1 MLRNRLLLL
10 FSLLSL
16 VSLKISAQKADS
28 LIITKLNNTIHPIEY
43 LKGDSDF
50 RDISFLK
57 DALKDKDL
65 IALGEVTHGTVE
77 VFDYKDRL
85 IRYLVSN
92 LGYKAI
98 AFESDFLAME
108 NINSYILG
116 KVDTIHYVSGTAVLM
131 SNGPLI
137 KWLRSYNLSKPDKD
151 KVQVFGVESRGYT
164 NIFNKL
170 ITVIPQLDNA
180 DKDSMQAYLAKPFNS
195 RVTKDELNELKA
207 ILAKL
212 QNMQLSEANTQYV
225 QMLSQLISYN
235 NNRAI
240 RDAYMANN
248 VTWIKERVQNNKL
261 ILWAHNGHLVKEVLN
276 KNSLTMGSHLAK
288 KYGSRYYVIGTDFNS
303 GTADVNV
310 FVAKNRPLKGFQP
323 YYYAAVNSK
332 RWYEY
337 YFNQCKYPNFIIDLN
352 SSSKDD
358 TLNEFL
364 TQPHLMRSIGAVSTP
379 VSTKLS
385 MTRNYDLIIYF
396 DKANSM

>member
-1 MLRNRLLLL
+1 MLRNRFLLL

-57 DALKDKDL
+57 ETLKDKDL
-65 IALGEVTHGTVE
+65 IALGEVTHGTAE

-137 KWLRSYNLSKPDKD
+137 KWLRSYNLIKPDKD

-164 NIFNKL
+164 NIINKL
-170 ITVIPQLDNA
+170 IAVIPQLDNA
-180 DKDSMQAYLAKPFNS
+180 DKDLMQSYLAKPFNS
-195 RVTKDELNELKA
+195 RVTKDELNEFKA

-212 QNMQLSEANTQYV
+212 QNMQLSDANTQYV
-225 QMLSQLISYN
+225 QMLGQLISHN

-248 VTWIKERVQNNKL
+248 VIWIKERVQNNKL
-261 ILWAHNGHLVKEVLN
+261 ILWAHNGHLVKEVVYN
-276 KNSLTMGSHLAK
+276 NSLTMGSHLAK

-303 GTADVNV
+303 GTAYVNV

-323 YYYAAVNSK
+323 YYYAAVDSNK
-332 RWYEY
+332 WYEY
-337 YFNQCKYPNFIIDLN
+337 YFNQCRYPNFIIDLN
-352 SSSKDD
+352 SASQDD

-364 TQPHLMRSIGAVSTP
+364 TQPHLMRSIGAWNTP

-385 MTRNYDLIIYF
+385 MARNFDLIVYF
-396 DKANSM
+396 DKAKSM

>member
-1 MLRNRLLLL
+1 MLRNSFLLM

-16 VSLKISAQKADS
+16 VSSKIFAQKADS
-28 LIITKLNNTIHPIEY
+28 LIIAKLNNTIHPIEY

-50 RDISFLK
+50 SDISFLK
-57 DALKDKDL
+57 EALKDKDL
-65 IALGEVTHGTVE
+65 IALGEVTHGTAE

-85 IRYLVSN
+85 IRYLVTN
-92 LGYKAI
+92 LGYKAV

-108 NINSYILG
+108 NINSFILG

-137 KWLRSYNLSKPDKD
+137 KWLRSYNINKPDKD
-151 KVQVFGVESRGYT
+151 KVQVYGVESRGYT

-170 ITVIPQLDNA
+170 LEVIPELEKA
-180 DKDSMQAYLAKPFNS
+180 DKDLMQVYLAKPFNS
-195 RVTKDELNELKA
+195 KVTKEELNGFKA
-207 ILAKL
+207 IFAKL
-212 QNMQLSEANTQYV
+212 QNLQLSDVNAQYV
-225 QMLSQLISYN
+225 KMLGQLLSYN

-248 VTWIKERVQNNKL
+248 VTWIKERVQDHKL
-261 ILWAHNGHLVKEVLN
+261 IVWAHNGHLVKEVLYN
-276 KNSLTMGSHLAK
+276 NSLTMGSHLAK

-303 GTADVNV
+303 GTAYVNV

-323 YYYAAVNSK
+323 YYYAAVDSK
-332 RWYEY
+332 KWYEY
-337 YFNQCKYPNFIIDLN
+337 YFNQCRYPNFIIDLN
-352 SSSKDD
+352 YASKDD

-364 TQPHLMRSIGAVSTP
+364 TQPHLMRSIGAWSTP

-385 MTRNYDLIIYF
+385 MARNFDLIVYF

>member
-195 RVTKDELNELKA
+195 RVTKDELNEFKA